1 PPALPAIL
9 GARHTPG
16 GAARMLGGSV
26 VKELLE
32 LHGQRRSIREIART
46 LQVSRNTV
54 RKYLRAPGL
63 PTAKPRPRRPSKLDP
78 LTGHARARL
87 AAGVTNCVVLLR
99 ELRVQG
105 YTG

>member
-1 PPALPAIL
+1 
-9 GARHTPG
+9 
-16 GAARMLGGSV
+16 MLGGSV

-63 PTAKPRPRRPSKLDP
+63 PTAKPRPRRPSKFANQGEVAEAD
-78 LTGHARARL
+78 AAAL
-87 AAGVTNCVVLLR
+87 A
-99 ELRVQG
+99 
-105 YTG
+105 